1 VRRKLSFCDDSAGIE
16 PAWFLVFSFLPDFF
30 QSVVKLNKEMVSV
43 FVLYGKAGE
52 VMAFKYACYF
62 HGFNV

>member
-1 VRRKLSFCDDSAGIE
+1 VNDSAGIE

-30 QSVVKLNKEMVSV
+30 QSVVKLDKKMVSV
-43 FVLYGKAGE
+43 FIFHRKASE

-62 HGFNV
+62 HGL

>member
-1 VRRKLSFCDDSAGIE
+1 ME
-16 PAWFLVFSFLPDFF
+16 PAGLLVFSFLPDFF
-30 QSVVKLNKEMVSV
+30 QSVVKLHKEMVSV

-62 HGFNV
+62 HVFMVV